1 MFVAVFC
8 FLKDSSDV
16 APTLL
21 DDFRACQG
29 YVFLSE
35 FLLKLD
41 QEREKSSEAQ
51 EAIRNLI
58 LMVTSLCM
66 CGYMELKPSQASMGS
81 LFQLQGFTLPQPSG
95 RGTSV
100 RNIQA
105 FQVLQTTF
113 IKSNSPLLCCTILD
127 AISSIYHSDDANYF
141 ILESQNTLSQFT
153 ERIHYK
159 SPDIQQKLFQL
170 LEFIVF
176 QLNFVPCKELI
187 SCSILLKTHSLNH
200 VDCCIMCMQTL
211 LNIMRHN
218 AIFKEVYREV
228 GMLEVF
234 VTCLN
239 RYAALLEERQASVI
253 AGKEFKIPKEQ
264 EKLGMMVME
273 GLTSLLSGNAKNA
286 GVLRECGGAKCV
298 HNLVAYYDCRNAA
311 IGIIREL
318 VLTAGGDD
326 DMATLLGTLHSAP
339 RSDLQLKTDI
349 LKALLACLRDSHR
362 TRTVFRK
369 VSGFVYVTS
378 VLVALEGRLAENE
391 PDPAVLG
398 LLYIVFHTISTAMR
412 FEPANAK
419 FFHHEICTTSLCDTL
434 RLLGCFSPTKIPC
447 LSESD
452 SEIPASTIQAAY
464 NALFVGNVLEPEF
477 PKEIPPPLS
486 YACIVLRLIYDV
498 ALDAFDKPGLS
509 TNILSVKSPT
519 LCRQTSNE
527 VNNGSS
533 GGKRS
538 AVNSLNLNPPT
549 PDPIIVHP
557 GVVVAVLQLLP
568 SIQHQNEDMSLAL
581 QYFLAEV
588 IKSLVRNERN
598 QQVMC
603 ECGFVGQLLLIG
615 SAALQNENH
624 PLHCPLQYM
633 LERLAAQAL
642 EPTDLRR
649 FLRLGNPLCCL
660 PLESNEPGGGPVP
673 LTRIKTLVSMTTPR
687 DFRAQSSFILPPF
700 VEFDMSAEGFGC
712 LYLPSIAPQ
721 SASAPSVV
729 SGLDS
734 SVVGGI
740 GAGKFYYIKK

>member
-1 MFVAVFC
+1 M
-8 FLKDSSDV
+8 
-16 APTLL
+16 
-21 DDFRACQG
+21 
-29 YVFLSE
+29 
-35 FLLKLD
+35 
-41 QEREKSSEAQ
+41 
-51 EAIRNLI
+51 
-58 LMVTSLCM
+58 
-66 CGYMELKPSQASMGS
+66 
-81 LFQLQGFTLPQPSG
+81 
-95 RGTSV
+95 
-100 RNIQA
+100 
-105 FQVLQTTF
+105 
-113 IKSNSPLLCCTILD
+113 CCTILD

-200 VDCCIMCMQTL
+200 IDCCIMCMQTL
-211 LNIMRHN
+211 LNIMKHN

-239 RYAALLEERQASVI
+239 RYANFLEERQVSVN
-253 AGKEFKIPKEQ
+253 AGKEYKIPKEQ
-264 EKLGMMVME
+264 EKLGSMVME
-273 GLTSLLSGNAKNA
+273 GLTSLLSGNTKNA

-298 HNLVAYYDCRNAA
+298 HSLVTYPDCRLAA

-318 VLTAGGDD
+318 VLTVGGDD

-378 VLVALEGRLAENE
+378 VLVALEGRLTENE

-419 FFHHEICTTSLCDTL
+419 FFHHDICMTSLCDTL
-434 RLLGCFSPTKIPC
+434 RLLGCFSPLKIPC

-452 SEIPASTIQAAY
+452 MEIPSSTIQAAY
-464 NALFVGNVLEPEF
+464 NNLFTGYVLEPEF
-477 PKEIPPPLS
+477 PKEIPPSLS
-486 YACIVLRLIYDV
+486 YACIVLRLLYDV

-509 TNILSVKSPT
+509 TNILSVKSPS
-519 LCRQTSNE
+519 LSRQISSEQGSNG
-527 VNNGSS
+527 NS

-538 AVNSLNLNPPT
+538 AVNSLNLSPPT

-568 SIQHQNEDMSLAL
+568 SITHQNEEMALGL

-603 ECGFVGQLLLIG
+603 ECEFVGHLLATG

-642 EPTDLRR
+642 EPTDLRQ

-660 PLESNEPGGGPVP
+660 PLGSNEPGGGPVP

-740 GAGKFYYIKK
+740 GAGK